1 MRNARLIKIN
11 GTLYKKSSSSYRG
24 GDRCVGVASNGETV
38 SVVST
43 KSKGPVIEFTLE
55 EWEAFIDGVKKGE
68 FDTENI
74 K

>member
-1 MRNARLIKIN
+1 MKNSRLLEIN
-11 GTLYKKSSSSYRG
+11 GILYKKSSSSFRG
-24 GDRCVGVASNGETV
+24 GGRCVGVASNGGTV
-38 SVVST
+38 SVVNT

-68 FDTENI
+68 FDTDNI